1 VRLLVAY
8 DVATSYSDSK
18 LVYRIVDDD
27 SSIARIFATS
37 ERAWFGELVETEPGP
52 PVCEPGYALLV
63 DHGERGRPEERPR
76 AGQNTLVEV
85 YEARTLLELA
95 KQARGAAVHAIRIL
109 QRKPATERA
118 WPDEARVLRAEA
130 LAHPDDDSPRLVF
143 ADAIA
148 GKRGSLVIVQC
159 DLARGELTPAESRA
173 RRRAQRDL
181 LAKHGLPW
189 SRLAGLAKRCMF
201 RRGFVEAIE
210 LDAQALTFDHAR
222 VFDAAPHVNVISTS
236 LRGLHDLRTVG
247 MRAEWWSRLRG
258 LAIGALPTVVDFE
271 GMFANLRAFEMSRVV
286 PQHARALVE
295 TGGLHD
301 LEVLSLPSHELGGD
315 AIAALVRTSPEL
327 RVLDLSGVRATPML
341 LEALAGLAQIRP
353 MLAEPPARTVAATI
367 AVPESVRELYAT
379 AGTTTIPPAI
389 EKLALYGVVQARSLD
404 GLAALRSLDLLGAFI
419 RHELAEI
426 SLPSLRELRLY
437 NTSAE
442 IALAAAK
449 KFGSRLELLDLRGIE
464 GLDAIHDEL
473 RECVAGDVWLGKP
486 DLRSPLMVAG
496 YLPDEPMWD
505 TGLIELSG

>member
-18 LVYRIVDDD
+18 LEYRIVDDD

-37 ERAWFGELVETEPGP
+37 ERAWFGEIVDAEPGP
-52 PVCEPGYALLV
+52 PVCEPGYALV
-63 DHGERGRPEERPR
+63 IDHGERGRPEERPR
-76 AGQNTLVEV
+76 AAQKTIIEL
-85 YEARTLLELA
+85 YEPHTLLELA
-95 KQARGAAVHAIRIL
+95 KQRRGAAVHAIRIL
-109 QRKPATERA
+109 QRKPASECA
-118 WPDEARVLRAEA
+118 WPEEARVLRAET

-159 DLARGELTPAESRA
+159 DLARSGLTPAESRA

-181 LAKHGLPW
+181 LARQGVPW

-258 LAIGALPTVVDFE
+258 LAIGTLPTVVDFE
-271 GMFANLRAFEMSRVV
+271 GMFANLRAFEMSDVG
-286 PQHARALVE
+286 PQHARALIQS
-295 TGGLHD
+295 GGLHD
-301 LEVLSLPSHELGGD
+301 LEVLFLPSNELGGN
-315 AIAALVRTSPEL
+315 AIGELARTSPNL
-327 RVLDLSGVRATPML
+327 RVLDVSQGRAGRAVP
-341 LEALAGLAQIRP
+341 
-353 MLAEPPARTVAATI
+353 ATI
-367 AVPESVRELYAT
+367 PIPESVRELYTT
-379 AGTTTIPPAI
+379 AGATIPRAI
-389 EKLALYGVVQARSLD
+389 EKLALYGLLRARDVD
-404 GLAALRSLDLLGAFI
+404 GLAALRSLDLLGAVV

-437 NTSAE
+437 NTTAE
-442 IALAAAK
+442 IVLAAAK
-449 KFGSRLELLDLRGIE
+449 KFGGQLELLDLRGID
-464 GLDAIHDEL
+464 GLDAMHDEL
-473 RECVAGDVWLGKP
+473 RECVAGDVWFGKP
-486 DLRSPLMVAG
+486 DLRSPLMVAS

-505 TGLIELSG
+505 TGLVELSG